1 MSPRALSTL
10 LIVLAAAGA
19 AEENLPGLVKSVRA
33 ALGGEA
39 KIASVQGLS
48 IVADMRRILPG
59 EGGQPGPEM
68 SGEVRLDI
76 GQPGQY
82 FFVDSFS
89 PMPGMP
95 PIEIGYGLDAG
106 EPWSATLKTPGGH
119 VMIRAGGSGDP
130 AALKTRLDRD
140 SSRLAVAFLAGARP
154 GLTFKD
160 GGEAES
166 PEGKARVLEVAG
178 PSGFASRLLVDAKS
192 QRPMMMLYKEPQRRM
207 VMQRGAPPEARSGDG
222 AAPAPP
228 PPAPPVDARLFLSEF
243 KKVDGV
249 EFPHRL
255 LMEVEGGQTEEW
267 TVREIKVNPKFS
279 EGHFKKRG

>member
-19 AEENLPGLVKSVRA
+19 AEDNLPGLVKSVRA
-33 ALGGEA
+33 ALGGET
-39 KIASVQGLS
+39 KVASVQSLS

-82 FFVDSFS
+82 LFVDSFS

-130 AALKTRLDRD
+130 ASLKTRLDRD
-140 SSRLAVAFLAGARP
+140 SSRFAVAFLAGARP

-178 PSGFASRLLVDAKS
+178 PSGFASRLLIDAKS
-192 QRPMMMLYKEPQRRM
+192 SRPMMMLYKEPQRRM
-207 VMQRGAPPEARSGDG
+207 VIQRGAPSDARPGDG
-222 AAPAPP
+222 AASALP

-279 EGHFKKRG
+279 KSHFKKRG